1 MARVSDHIYYD
12 IFESDLSITYKDL
25 IMYFSSEFNLTRFQN
40 KILNFIKEENSKLKV
55 KYNVEVEF
63 DEMLIIAYYKKIE
76 KRGFRVYK
84 KINYID
90 GEFYLQLITDNDII
104 KSKVG
109 EKYESNFNKM
119 EKRRFHSVIKSY

>member
-1 MARVSDHIYYD
+1 MARVSDHVYYD

-84 KINYID
+84 KINYVD

-109 EKYESNFNKM
+109 E
-119 EKRRFHSVIKSY
+119 